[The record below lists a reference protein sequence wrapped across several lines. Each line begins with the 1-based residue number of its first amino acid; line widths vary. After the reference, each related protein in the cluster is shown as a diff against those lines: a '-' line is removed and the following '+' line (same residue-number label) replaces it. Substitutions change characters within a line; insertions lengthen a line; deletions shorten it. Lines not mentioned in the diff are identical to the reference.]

1 MKTSILSDLGFLNP
15 SVNCCGIKRE
25 QRYKSLF
32 GVEIL
37 LYCAVSGLL
46 GFSATVSVAAQ
57 PQQIAQTTSP
67 EAINRPTLQV
77 GSKGERVTELQAALK
92 LLGYYTGTVDGVYNE
107 STVLAVSRFQQA
119 AGLKADGVVDAT
131 TWQRLFPN
139 DPTVA
144 SSGSSPNTSRFP
156 VPSGTSNTNR
166 VVVPSSERS
175 TTSTATTDTT
185 VETFNPEPRST
196 TSTTTTSI
204 RGNNSKPEPRP
215 ATSTTTTDTTGATS
229 NPEPRA
235 VTRNTTTSTRAENSK
250 PEPRAVTRNTT
261 TSTRAENSKP
271 EPRAVTR
278 NTTTST
284 RAENS
289 KPEPKPATR
298 NTTASSQRTYTRQST
313 STRGATRSEQTA
325 RISPSDRGSTT
336 RSRQTSRTQGS
347 DRPSSTTRTEQI
359 SSIQYTSEGLA
370 ILRLGAR
377 GSEVTKL
384 QRRLQRLGFLN
395 EGDVDGN
402 FGAATE
408 AAVIALQKRYGLD
421 ADGVVGG
428 GTWEVLMRRRG
439 G

>member
-1 MKTSILSDLGFLNP
+1 MKGSMKISILSGLGFLNP

-25 QRYKSLF
+25 QRYKSLL

-166 VVVPSSERS
+166 VVVPTSDSRP

-185 VETFNPEPRST
+185 VATSNPEPRST

-204 RGNNSKPEPRP
+204 RGNNSKPEPRST
-215 ATSTTTTDTTGATS
+215 TSTTTT
-229 NPEPRA
+229 
-235 VTRNTTTSTRAENSK
+235 STRGENS
-250 PEPRAVTRNTT
+250 N
-261 TSTRAENSKP
+261 
-271 EPRAVTR
+271 
-278 NTTTST
+278 
-284 RAENS
+284 
-289 KPEPKPATR
+289 PEPKPATR
-298 NTTASSQRTYTRQST
+298 NTATSTRAENSNSEPKPVTRNRTASSQRTYTPQST
-313 STRGATRSEQTA
+313 S
-325 RISPSDRGSTT
+325 T
-336 RSRQTSRTQGS
+336 RSRQTSRTQQTT
-347 DRPSSTTRTEQI
+347 RPSSTTRSEQI

-428 GTWEVLMRRRG
+428 GTWEILMRRRG
-439 G
+439 R

>member
-1 MKTSILSDLGFLNP
+1 MKGSMKTSILSDLGFLNP

-25 QRYKSLF
+25 QRYKSLL

-166 VVVPSSERS
+166 VVVPTSDSRP

-185 VETFNPEPRST
+185 VATSNPEPRST

-204 RGNNSKPEPRP
+204 RGNNSKPEPRST
-215 ATSTTTTDTTGATS
+215 TSTTTT
-229 NPEPRA
+229 
-235 VTRNTTTSTRAENSK
+235 STRGENS
-250 PEPRAVTRNTT
+250 N
-261 TSTRAENSKP
+261 
-271 EPRAVTR
+271 
-278 NTTTST
+278 
-284 RAENS
+284 
-289 KPEPKPATR
+289 PEPKPATR
-298 NTTASSQRTYTRQST
+298 NTATSTRAENSNSEPKPATRNTATSTRAENSNSEPKPVTRNTATSTRAENSNSEPKPVTRNRTASSQRTYTPQST
-313 STRGATRSEQTA
+313 S
-325 RISPSDRGSTT
+325 T
-336 RSRQTSRTQGS
+336 RSRQTSRTQQTT
-347 DRPSSTTRTEQI
+347 RPSSTTRSEQI

-428 GTWEVLMRRRG
+428 GTWEILMRRRG
-439 G
+439 R

>member
-1 MKTSILSDLGFLNP
+1 ML
-15 SVNCCGIKRE
+15 
-25 QRYKSLF
+25 

-107 STVLAVSRFQQA
+107 STVLAVSRFQEA

-166 VVVPSSERS
+166 VVVPTSDSRP

-185 VETFNPEPRST
+185 V
-196 TSTTTTSI
+196 
-204 RGNNSKPEPRP
+204 
-215 ATSTTTTDTTGATS
+215 ATS
-229 NPEPRA
+229 NPEPRP
-235 VTRNTTTSTRAENSK
+235 TTST
-250 PEPRAVTRNTT
+250 
-261 TSTRAENSKP
+261 
-271 EPRAVTR
+271 
-278 NTTTST
+278 TTTST

-289 KPEPKPATR
+289 KPEPKPVTRNTATTTRAENSNPEPKPATR
-298 NTTASSQRTYTRQST
+298 NRTASSQRTYTPQST
-313 STRGATRSEQTA
+313 STRSQQ
-325 RISPSDRGSTT
+325 TT
-336 RSRQTSRTQGS
+336 RPT
-347 DRPSSTTRTEQI
+347 STTRTQQI

-428 GTWEVLMRRRG
+428 GTWEVLMRRRVR
-439 G
+439 

>member
-1 MKTSILSDLGFLNP
+1 MKGSMKISILSGLGFLNP
-15 SVNCCGIKRE
+15 SVNCCAIKRE
-25 QRYKSLF
+25 QRYKSLL

-107 STVLAVSRFQQA
+107 STVLAVSRFQEA

-166 VVVPSSERS
+166 VVVPTSDSRP

-185 VETFNPEPRST
+185 VATSNPEPRST

-204 RGNNSKPEPRP
+204 RTEN
-215 ATSTTTTDTTGATS
+215 S
-229 NPEPRA
+229 NPEPKP
-235 VTRNTTTSTRAENSK
+235 VTRNTATT
-250 PEPRAVTRNTT
+250 
-261 TSTRAENSKP
+261 
-271 EPRAVTR
+271 
-278 NTTTST
+278 T

-298 NTTASSQRTYTRQST
+298 NTATTTRTENSKPEPKPATRNTATSTRAENSKPEPKPVTRNTATRTRAENSNPEPKPATRNRTASSQRTYTRQST
-313 STRGATRSEQTA
+313 STRTQQT
-325 RISPSDRGSTT
+325 T
-336 RSRQTSRTQGS
+336 
-347 DRPSSTTRTEQI
+347 RPSSTTRTQQI

-395 EGDVDGN
+395 QGDIDGN

-428 GTWEVLMRRRG
+428 GTWEILMRRRG

>member
-1 MKTSILSDLGFLNP
+1 ML
-15 SVNCCGIKRE
+15 
-25 QRYKSLF
+25 

-107 STVLAVSRFQQA
+107 STVLAVSRFQEA

-166 VVVPSSERS
+166 VVVPTSDSRP

-185 VETFNPEPRST
+185 VATSNPEPRST

-204 RGNNSKPEPRP
+204 RTEN
-215 ATSTTTTDTTGATS
+215 S
-229 NPEPRA
+229 NPEPKP
-235 VTRNTTTSTRAENSK
+235 VTRNTATT
-250 PEPRAVTRNTT
+250 
-261 TSTRAENSKP
+261 
-271 EPRAVTR
+271 
-278 NTTTST
+278 T

-298 NTTASSQRTYTRQST
+298 NTATTTRTENSKPEPKPATRNTATSTRAENSNPEPKPATRNRTASSQRTYTPQST
-313 STRGATRSEQTA
+313 STRSQQ
-325 RISPSDRGSTT
+325 TT
-336 RSRQTSRTQGS
+336 RPT
-347 DRPSSTTRTEQI
+347 STTRTQQI

-395 EGDVDGN
+395 QGDIDGN

-428 GTWEVLMRRRG
+428 GTWEILMRRRG

>member
-1 MKTSILSDLGFLNP
+1 MKGSMKISILSGLGFLNP
-15 SVNCCGIKRE
+15 SVNCCAIKRE
-25 QRYKSLF
+25 QRYKSLL

-107 STVLAVSRFQQA
+107 STVLAVSRFQEA

-166 VVVPSSERS
+166 VVVPTSDSRP

-185 VETFNPEPRST
+185 VATSNPEPRST

-204 RGNNSKPEPRP
+204 RTEN
-215 ATSTTTTDTTGATS
+215 S
-229 NPEPRA
+229 NPEPKP
-235 VTRNTTTSTRAENSK
+235 VTRNTATT
-250 PEPRAVTRNTT
+250 
-261 TSTRAENSKP
+261 
-271 EPRAVTR
+271 
-278 NTTTST
+278 T

-298 NTTASSQRTYTRQST
+298 NTATTTRTENSKPEPKPATRNTATSTRAENSNPEPKPATRNRTASSQRTYTPQST
-313 STRGATRSEQTA
+313 STRSQQ
-325 RISPSDRGSTT
+325 TT
-336 RSRQTSRTQGS
+336 RPT
-347 DRPSSTTRTEQI
+347 STTRTQQI

-428 GTWEVLMRRRG
+428 GTWEILMRRRG

>member
-1 MKTSILSDLGFLNP
+1 MKGSMKISILSGLGFLNP
-15 SVNCCGIKRE
+15 SVNCCAIKRE
-25 QRYKSLF
+25 QRYKSLL

-107 STVLAVSRFQQA
+107 STVLAVSRFQEA

-166 VVVPSSERS
+166 VVVPTSDSRP

-185 VETFNPEPRST
+185 VATSNPEPRST

-204 RGNNSKPEPRP
+204 RTEN
-215 ATSTTTTDTTGATS
+215 S
-229 NPEPRA
+229 NPEPKP
-235 VTRNTTTSTRAENSK
+235 VTRNTA
-250 PEPRAVTRNTT
+250 TT
-261 TSTRAENSKP
+261 TRT
-271 EPRAVTR
+271 
-278 NTTTST
+278 
-284 RAENS
+284 ENS

-298 NTTASSQRTYTRQST
+298 NTATSTRAENSNPEPKPATRNRTASSQRTYTPQST
-313 STRGATRSEQTA
+313 STRSQQ
-325 RISPSDRGSTT
+325 TT
-336 RSRQTSRTQGS
+336 RPT
-347 DRPSSTTRTEQI
+347 STTRTQQI

-395 EGDVDGN
+395 QGDIDGN

-428 GTWEVLMRRRG
+428 GTWEILMRRRG

>member
-1 MKTSILSDLGFLNP
+1 MKISILSGLGFLNP
-15 SVNCCGIKRE
+15 SVNCCAIKRE
-25 QRYKSLF
+25 QRYKSLL

-37 LYCAVSGLL
+37 LYCAVSGFL
-46 GFSATVSVAAQ
+46 GFFATASLAAQ

-107 STVLAVSRFQQA
+107 STVLAVSRFQEA

-131 TWQRLFPN
+131 TWQKLFPN
-139 DPTVA
+139 EPTVA
-144 SSGSSPNTSRFP
+144 SSQSSPNTSRFP
-156 VPSGTSNTNR
+156 VPSGTSNTNK
-166 VVVPSSERS
+166 VVVPTSERS

-185 VETFNPEPRST
+185 VVTSKPEPRST

-204 RGNNSKPEPRP
+204 RGNNSNPESRST
-215 ATSTTTTDTTGATS
+215 TSTTTTSTT
-229 NPEPRA
+229 
-235 VTRNTTTSTRAENSK
+235 VENSK
-250 PEPRAVTRNTT
+250 PEPKPVTRNTA
-261 TSTRAENSKP
+261 TSTRTENSKP
-271 EPRAVTR
+271 EPKPVTR
-278 NTTTST
+278 NTASST

-289 KPEPKPATR
+289 KPEPKPVTR
-298 NTTASSQRTYTRQST
+298 NTASRTRAENSNPEPKPVTRNRTASSQRTYTPQST
-313 STRGATRSEQTA
+313 S
-325 RISPSDRGSTT
+325 T
-336 RSRQTSRTQGS
+336 RSRQTSRTQQS
-347 DRPSSTTRTEQI
+347 DRPSSTTRTQQI

-370 ILRLGAR
+370 ILRIGAR

-428 GTWEVLMRRRG
+428 GTWEILMRRRG
-439 G
+439 R

>member
-1 MKTSILSDLGFLNP
+1 MKGSMKTSILSDLGFLNP

-271 EPRAVTR
+271 EP
-278 NTTTST
+278 
-284 RAENS
+284 
-289 KPEPKPATR
+289 KPATR

>member
-1 MKTSILSDLGFLNP
+1 MKGSMKISILSGLGFLNP
-15 SVNCCGIKRE
+15 SVNCCAIKRE
-25 QRYKSLF
+25 QRYKSLL

-166 VVVPSSERS
+166 VVVPTSDSRP

-185 VETFNPEPRST
+185 VATSNPEPRST

-204 RGNNSKPEPRP
+204 RGNNSKPEPRST
-215 ATSTTTTDTTGATS
+215 TSTTTT
-229 NPEPRA
+229 
-235 VTRNTTTSTRAENSK
+235 STRGENS
-250 PEPRAVTRNTT
+250 N
-261 TSTRAENSKP
+261 
-271 EPRAVTR
+271 
-278 NTTTST
+278 
-284 RAENS
+284 
-289 KPEPKPATR
+289 PEPKPATR
-298 NTTASSQRTYTRQST
+298 NTATSTRAENSNSEPKPVTRNRTASSQRTYTPQST
-313 STRGATRSEQTA
+313 S
-325 RISPSDRGSTT
+325 T
-336 RSRQTSRTQGS
+336 RSRQTSRTQQTT
-347 DRPSSTTRTEQI
+347 RPSSTTRSEQI

-428 GTWEVLMRRRG
+428 GTWEILMRRRG
-439 G
+439 R

>member
-1 MKTSILSDLGFLNP
+1 MKGSMKISILSGLGFLNP
-15 SVNCCGIKRE
+15 SVNCCAIKRE
-25 QRYKSLF
+25 QRYKSLL

-107 STVLAVSRFQQA
+107 STVLAVSRFQEA

-166 VVVPSSERS
+166 VVVPTSDSRP

-185 VETFNPEPRST
+185 VATSNPEPRST

-204 RGNNSKPEPRP
+204 RTEN
-215 ATSTTTTDTTGATS
+215 S
-229 NPEPRA
+229 NPEPKP
-235 VTRNTTTSTRAENSK
+235 VTRNTATT
-250 PEPRAVTRNTT
+250 
-261 TSTRAENSKP
+261 
-271 EPRAVTR
+271 
-278 NTTTST
+278 T

-298 NTTASSQRTYTRQST
+298 NTATTTRTENSKPEPKPATRNTATSTRAENSNPEPKPATRNRTASSQRTYTPQST
-313 STRGATRSEQTA
+313 STRSQQ
-325 RISPSDRGSTT
+325 TT
-336 RSRQTSRTQGS
+336 RPT
-347 DRPSSTTRTEQI
+347 STTRTQQI

-395 EGDVDGN
+395 QGDIDGN

-428 GTWEVLMRRRG
+428 GTWEILMRRRG

>member
-1 MKTSILSDLGFLNP
+1 MKGSMKTSILSDLGFLNP

-25 QRYKSLF
+25 QRYKSLL

-166 VVVPSSERS
+166 VVVPTSDSRP

-185 VETFNPEPRST
+185 VATSNPEPRST

-204 RGNNSKPEPRP
+204 RGNNSKPEPRST
-215 ATSTTTTDTTGATS
+215 TSTTTT
-229 NPEPRA
+229 
-235 VTRNTTTSTRAENSK
+235 STRGENS
-250 PEPRAVTRNTT
+250 N
-261 TSTRAENSKP
+261 
-271 EPRAVTR
+271 
-278 NTTTST
+278 
-284 RAENS
+284 
-289 KPEPKPATR
+289 PEPKPATR
-298 NTTASSQRTYTRQST
+298 NTATSTRAENSNSEPKPVTRNRTASSQRTYTPQST
-313 STRGATRSEQTA
+313 S
-325 RISPSDRGSTT
+325 T
-336 RSRQTSRTQGS
+336 RSRQTSRTQQTT
-347 DRPSSTTRTEQI
+347 RPSSTTRSEQI

-428 GTWEVLMRRRG
+428 GTWEILMRRRG
-439 G
+439 R

>member
-1 MKTSILSDLGFLNP
+1 MKGSMKTSILSDLGFLNP

-250 PEPRAVTRNTT
+250 PEP
-261 TSTRAENSKP
+261 
-271 EPRAVTR
+271 
-278 NTTTST
+278 
-284 RAENS
+284 
-289 KPEPKPATR
+289 KPATR